1 MSETLKNPALR
12 DSIVA
17 YYRHLVDGFKA
28 AGTDL
33 CSPQFLAACSSG
45 RVFPYLDDGG
55 DKEAHTPLLAH
66 RTALIAAGFSEEIED
81 RTRSAVNAFY
91 PHPGDMSLEDTYLEM
106 VADFAGYLLSRCAGL
121 SHEEEAQRLGDLCKK
136 FDDDLYDGDSFAL
149 DSFAILRGVKHHGHF
164 QGHLGFWLH
173 HAVPP
178 PLSLGDAH
186 VRDTCLPHIELTK
199 APRGPLDEPT
209 YLLLLHY
216 DQSVRR
222 AKDAISDAH
231 RLSSDA
237 FRKFVLAIRLITGAP
252 AYCDYYGFR
261 CPGYY
266 SCHNLAVY
274 PTRDET
280 FQWDDSPD
288 LAFPDRLSKLLDCLM
303 PLTFERLG
311 IVDWKINDAFRR
323 ADRIDPFE
331 RGRVTRKHA
340 EIEQLLDYIQLLEA
354 IVGVEGSYQIAQ
366 YTALLMAAHQP
377 SAEAEA
383 KRVFDFI
390 KEMMVLRNHVV
401 HGRLTKVL
409 GTNSEKA
416 IDIYRM
422 KVIVHELAIQ
432 FIANLHQA
440 KNLSEFAHELSI
452 RQPISLNRI

>member
-1 MSETLKNPALR
+1 M
-12 DSIVA
+12 
-17 YYRHLVDGFKA
+17 YYRYLVEGLKA
-28 AGTDL
+28 EGTDL
-33 CSPQFLAACSSG
+33 CSPHFLATCSSG

-55 DKEAHTPLLAH
+55 DKEAHAPLLVH
-66 RTALIAAGFSEEIED
+66 RTALIAAGFAEEIKD
-81 RTRSAVNAFY
+81 RTISAVNAFY
-91 PHPGDMSLEDTYLEM
+91 PHTGDLSLEDTYLEM
-106 VADFAGYLLSRCAGL
+106 VSDFVGYLISRCAGL
-121 SHEEEAQRLGDLCKK
+121 SDEEETARLEQCCST
-136 FDDDLYDGDSFAL
+136 FDDDLYRSNSFAL

-164 QGHLGFWLH
+164 QGHLGFRLH

-178 PLSLGDAH
+178 PQSLSNAH

-209 YLLLLHY
+209 YLLVLHY
-216 DQSVRR
+216 DQDVMRT
-222 AKDAISDAH
+222 KDAIDDAH
-231 RLSSDA
+231 RRSSDA

-252 AYCDYYGFR
+252 VYCDYYGFR

-266 SCHNLAVY
+266 SGHNLAVY

-288 LAFPDRLSKLLDCLM
+288 LAFPSRLSKLLDCLM

-366 YTALLMAAHQP
+366 YTALLVAAHQP
-377 SAEAEA
+377 SAETETR
-383 KRVFDFI
+383 RVFDFI
-390 KEMMVLRNHVV
+390 KEMMTLRNHVV

-409 GTNSEKA
+409 NTDHEKA

-452 RQPISLNRI
+452 RQPTTLNRI